1 MTVEMDMM
9 LFVGRIDVFRQQG
22 IDVVLDK
29 VQEAGIESLLLG
41 DLVIDGSPAFE
52 ADPAYYAD
60 AGMAPPEVAEDAR
73 DKVDAFR
80 RAVEVAKGRGLRLYL
95 HDWGQGAARASI
107 SYPQS
112 LAYGLARTRDVK
124 RALPEIDGYVLD
136 GPEFG
141 YEIQPGHRSDLLA
154 PLDETSE
161 ADAAQRGYDVEAMR
175 RDRRWLI
182 DALHHID
189 IPSARR
195 WLEGELAVTDVVDL
209 LMMHPGLLD
218 ALRFRA
224 ERILDLLG
232 AYRDG
237 IKALDPALAIACGPR
252 ISAFAPLTGYNYGAL
267 AEVVDFFCP
276 KLYLWHE
283 GIDGLKGTVGRY
295 ADTLVAWNPT
305 LPESLAIDLV
315 CKAFGLPLP
324 GMHTLNDL
332 HQPLSPA
339 FFERTLRSE
348 IDKAVLRTGDPA
360 KLRLFLGLHHGGVH
374 MSTEEMRRILM
385 VIEDSPCDHVVYW
398 EYGDITD
405 EQWAVLKHYRR
416 GRA

>member
-1 MTVEMDMM
+1 MDMM
-9 LFVGRIDVFRQQG
+9 LFVGKIDVFRQQG

-41 DLVIDGSPAFE
+41 DLVIDGSPAFD
-52 ADPAYYAD
+52 ADPSYYDDAD
-60 AGMAPPEVAEDAR
+60 LAPPMVAEGAR
-73 DKVDAFR
+73 KKVEAFR
-80 RAVEVAKGRGLRLYL
+80 RAVEAAKGRGLKLYL

-124 RALPEIDGYVLD
+124 HALPEIDGFVLD

-154 PLDETSE
+154 PLDEASIAE
-161 ADAAQRGYDVEAMR
+161 AAQRGYDVEAMR
-175 RDRRWLI
+175 RDQLWLI
-182 DALHHID
+182 DALRRID
-189 IPSARR
+189 VVSARR
-195 WLEGELAVTDVVDL
+195 WLESEPAVTDVIDL
-209 LMMHPGLLD
+209 LMTRPGLLD

-224 ERILDLLG
+224 ERILELLG

-237 IKALDPALAIACGPR
+237 IKAMDPTLAIACGPR

-267 AEVVDFFCP
+267 AQVLDFFCP

-295 ADTLVAWNPT
+295 ADTLVNWNPT
-305 LPESLAIDLV
+305 LPESLAIALV

-324 GMHTLNDL
+324 GMRTLDDL
-332 HQPLSPA
+332 HLPLPPA

-348 IDKAVLRTGDPA
+348 IDKAILRTGDAA

-374 MSTEEMRRILM
+374 MSTEEMRHILM
-385 VIEDSPCDHVVYW
+385 VIEDSPCDQVVYW

-405 EQWAVLKHYRR
+405 EQWAVLKGCGR
-416 GRA
+416 GSA